1 MIKRFAQC
9 LREYKWT
16 ALVSPVCMIGEV
28 AMEVTIPLVMADLYD
43 YGIAMSNMTVVWQ
56 KALQLLLCALASL
69 LFGCLSADYASKAA
83 TGFARNLRHDMYYR
97 VQDFS
102 FSNIDKFSSA
112 SIVTRLTSDAATIQM
127 AFQMMIRMAIRCPM
141 MLILATVSS
150 LRISPK
156 LSTVYFIAI
165 PLLAL
170 VLLGI
175 IPLVFRIFD
184 RVFKTYDRLNTV
196 VQENVHGI
204 RVVKSFVREDKEVS
218 KFEAISLNELFSG
231 EHISAEEY
239 KGKAEENIS
248 KLYKEKQIANLKP
261 IKYLFSTCSNV
272 TLLVAVIELA
282 VGFIGNFFD
291 PIILKVMLLNAS
303 VWIMLFLISVGK
315 LTYDKKKLKNLKH
328 SGTCIDS
335 EIKDIIPAS
344 WIRVGN
350 YICCRIVCGFIYE
363 GKEYKAVSNYY
374 VLTPFQ
380 RKEDLYAN
388 VFIEQNNPT
397 KYSIELFQESR

>member
-1 MIKRFAQC
+1 MDQKKIGAFIAQC
-9 LREYKWT
+9 RKEKSLTQIQLAELLDITNQVVSKWENGRGMPD
-16 ALVSPVCMIGEV
+16 V
-28 AMEVTIPLVMADLYD
+28 
-43 YGIAMSNMTVVWQ
+43 
-56 KALQLLLCALASL
+56 SL
-69 LFGCLSADYASKAA
+69 LQPLC
-83 TGFARNLRHDMYYR
+83 
-97 VQDFS
+97 
-102 FSNIDKFSSA
+102 
-112 SIVTRLTSDAATIQM
+112 DA
-127 AFQMMIRMAIRCPM
+127 
-141 MLILATVSS
+141 
-150 LRISPK
+150 
-156 LSTVYFIAI
+156 
-165 PLLAL
+165 
-170 VLLGI
+170 LG
-175 IPLVFRIFD
+175 
-184 RVFKTYDRLNTV
+184 
-196 VQENVHGI
+196 
-204 RVVKSFVREDKEVS
+204 
-218 KFEAISLNELFSG
+218 ISLNELFSG

-282 VGFIGNFFD
+282 VGFIGNFFN
-291 PIILKVMLLNAS
+291 PTILKVMLLNAS

-344 WIRVGN
+344 WITVGN